1 MFIHGFEKLLD
12 DVNIGGFKTTCYK
25 ETRWRLYSAN
35 LELFIAAALARCGSV
50 RGIQVLLD
58 YLDDIHSDFRRFA
71 RKELFAILKKDCEY
85 DIVAWK
91 RQIDKQTFPL
101 RITPLV
107 KDIEI

>member
-1 MFIHGFEKLLD
+1 M
-12 DVNIGGFKTTCYK
+12 
-25 ETRWRLYSAN
+25 
-35 LELFIAAALARCGSV
+35 
-50 RGIQVLLD
+50 LLD

-85 DIVAWK
+85 DVAAWK

-101 RITPLV
+101 RTTPLV